1 MVAVSKSNR
10 RVRELRK
17 LIRRGSYRD
26 EMQVYV
32 IDGSGLLREAA
43 LTGNVPIDIFVA
55 DNDSDMASEVSELV
69 SAGSTVWDLEEKVLR
84 SVASTQ
90 NPQSVVATVP
100 MVEYSLDDILESSP
114 SFLVIGVEINDP
126 GNAGTII
133 RTAAASGADAVIF
146 SHGSVDVYNPKVV
159 RASAGGIFRIPV
171 IRSMDIADL
180 LRSCEKNGI
189 TPLGLAGEGQI
200 EYSTYNF
207 DHPIALLVGNEVR
220 GLDRSVV
227 GNLEAQ
233 ISIPMEAGVES
244 LNAAVALA
252 IVSFEVHRQRNLND
266 V

>member
-1 MVAVSKSNR
+1 M
-10 RVRELRK
+10 
-17 LIRRGSYRD
+17 
-26 EMQVYV
+26 
-32 IDGSGLLREAA
+32 
-43 LTGNVPIDIFVA
+43 
-55 DNDSDMASEVSELV
+55 
-69 SAGSTVWDLEEKVLR
+69 
-84 SVASTQ
+84 
-90 NPQSVVATVP
+90 
-100 MVEYSLDDILESSP
+100 
-114 SFLVIGVEINDP
+114 
-126 GNAGTII
+126 
-133 RTAAASGADAVIF
+133 
-146 SHGSVDVYNPKVV
+146 
-159 RASAGGIFRIPV
+159 

-244 LNAAVALA
+244 LNASVALA